1 MSILDLEVAIIQW
14 PINVKTNKPDYSIH
28 LRRDGELVGI
38 VDIDKYAEFDQYK
51 TNVEPPIELVSSQY
65 TIEEVE
71 EDAGD

>member
-1 MSILDLEVAIIQW
+1 MSILDLEATVVTYTNYAS
-14 PINVKTNKPDYSIH
+14 NKPEYQVR
-28 LRRDGELVGI
+28 LRRNGELVGL
-38 VDIDKYAEFDQYK
+38 VDADKYAAFDQYK

>member
-1 MSILDLEVAIIQW
+1 MSILDLEVAVVQW
-14 PINVKTNKPDYSIH
+14 PVNFKTNKPDYSIY
-28 LRRDGELVGI
+28 LSQNGELVGI

-51 TNVEPPIELVSSQY
+51 TNIEPPIELVSSQY

>member
-1 MSILDLEVAIIQW
+1 MSILDLALMNTHYVDHKTLKNVDKMYVTRNGEV
-14 PINVKTNKPDYSIH
+14 
-28 LRRDGELVGI
+28 VGI

-51 TNVEPPIELVSSQY
+51 TNVEPAIELVSSQY